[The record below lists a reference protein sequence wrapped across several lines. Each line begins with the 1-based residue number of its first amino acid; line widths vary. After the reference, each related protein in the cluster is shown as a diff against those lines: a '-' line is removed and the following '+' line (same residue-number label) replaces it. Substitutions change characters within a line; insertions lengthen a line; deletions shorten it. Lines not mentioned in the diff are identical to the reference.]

1 MVQTVGITK
10 AITNLEAAQEKF
22 NLSQTDD
29 RLFFTEW
36 SDNLPDLNEREKT
49 ELDRLKNRYLY
60 YVRKGKLTEGTIK
73 IILLSPLLELMGLC
87 DPPFEI
93 QGERYVKVEIEDG
106 GEEEPVLEG
115 YIDALVVQDKLWIV
129 LIESKRY
136 GFSVMQALGQTLA
149 YMMANPNSESPFFG
163 MITNGED
170 YIFVKLDKRSRQ
182 YALSD
187 KFTLIKQ
194 SSNEL
199 YEVVRAIKRF
209 IMMLSV

>member
-36 SDNLPDLNEREKT
+36 SDNLPELNEREKT

>member
-29 RLFFTEW
+29 HLFFTEW
-36 SDNLPDLNEREKT
+36 YENLPELNEREKT
-49 ELDRLKNRYLY
+49 ELDRLKNRFLY

-93 QGERYVKVEIEDG
+93 QGEKYVKIEIEDG

-115 YIDALVVQDKLWIV
+115 YIDALVIQDKLWIV

-170 YIFVKLDKRSRQ
+170 YVFVKLDKRSRQ

-199 YEVVRAIKRF
+199 YEVVKVIKRF
-209 IMMLSV
+209 IIMLSV

>member
-10 AITNLEAAQEKF
+10 AITNLEEAQAKF

-36 SDNLPDLNEREKT
+36 YENLPELNEREKT
-49 ELDRLKNRYLY
+49 ELARLKNPYLY

-93 QGERYVKVEIEDG
+93 QGEKYVKVEIEDG
-106 GEEEPVLEG
+106 GQQEPVLEG

-129 LIESKRY
+129 L
-136 GFSVMQALGQTLA
+136 
-149 YMMANPNSESPFFG
+149 
-163 MITNGED
+163 
-170 YIFVKLDKRSRQ
+170 
-182 YALSD
+182 
-187 KFTLIKQ
+187 
-194 SSNEL
+194 SS
-199 YEVVRAIKRF
+199 YK
-209 IMMLSV
+209 